1 MQEVGLRTHT
11 HTHIKG
17 KAGIAFEIMQCEPG
31 IEFDCIN
38 VVLLLISFY
47 R

>member
-1 MQEVGLRTHT
+1 MQEVGLHT

-17 KAGIAFEIMQCEPG
+17 KAGIAFEIMQREPG

-38 VVLLLISFY
+38 VLLLISFY
-47 R
+47 Q